1 MISHKLVEKEIA
13 EGSLYVLPLYPE
25 EFKREFI
32 LIYHRNKYLTPA
44 IKSLIGLICE
54 EKKES
59 RHIKTDF

>member
-1 MISHKLVEKEIA
+1 M
-13 EGSLYVLPLYPE
+13 LPLYPE

-59 RHIKTDF
+59 RHIKTDFLNL

>member
-1 MISHKLVEKEIA
+1 M
-13 EGSLYVLPLYPE
+13 LPLYPE

-54 EKKES
+54 EKRKADILKQIFKFIGEELCHQS
-59 RHIKTDF
+59 VY